1 MNERMEG
8 THSQKN
14 LSVDAVGSVVT
25 TAQRWETIISHP
37 RVHGEVPCLLEV
49 MAREGIDGDQF
60 VLWMSELGK
69 FNAKERQVQGGRQG
83 GRQRGMA
90 GPWWPEAG
98 LETRMG
104 SGHSAQ
110 QVMKML

>member
-1 MNERMEG
+1 MEG

-69 FNAKERQVQGGRQG
+69 FNAKERQVQGGREG
-83 GRQRGMA
+83 GREAERDGRSMVARGWARDLHGEWPLSSA
-90 GPWWPEAG
+90 GDENA
-98 LETRMG
+98 LN
-104 SGHSAQ
+104 
-110 QVMKML
+110 